1 MYVKFAQILLTILNY
16 SYQFYSRHPQE
27 AVAGPL
33 AGSGRGCGGRG
44 HADVR
49 PGSLQHRRDRGL
61 LRDHAT
67 VVHPAQRDPQQGAAT
82 RVKYKLSQ
90 SVSQQQ
96 LHFIIPLELLGA
108 LRPSFLVSRFAQKMD
123 LT

>member
-1 MYVKFAQILLTILNY
+1 M
-16 SYQFYSRHPQE
+16 
-27 AVAGPL
+27 AGPL
-33 AGSGRGCGGRG
+33 AALGRGSGGRG

-90 SVSQQQ
+90 SVSQQH
-96 LHFIIPLELLGA
+96 LHFIIPLYGNTYLQVMVVEADSVVRGKCQGSS
-108 LRPSFLVSRFAQKMD
+108 PI
-123 LT
+123 

>member
-1 MYVKFAQILLTILNY
+1 M
-16 SYQFYSRHPQE
+16 
-27 AVAGPL
+27 AGPL
-33 AGSGRGCGGRG
+33 AALGRGCGGRG

-61 LRDHAT
+61 LRDHET

-96 LHFIIPLELLGA
+96 LHFIIPLIRKHLSAGYGGGG
-108 LRPSFLVSRFAQKMD
+108 
-123 LT
+123 